1 VTRRL
6 AAALM
11 LLGALGLH
19 FGLAAPA
26 RRQRDGAR
34 EEFARLREERERLR
48 AGAARLRPLAVS
60 VRAPSGDAEAV
71 RAVRRSFLGAIAG
84 LPLKAVR
91 ISAEAG
97 RQGMVTAR
105 GSLAAEGRQS
115 DLLRAAGRL
124 AEVSS
129 GVLLETVRLAR
140 VHGEDLRL
148 EIEASGVG
156 APTPADV
163 STSASRGQA
172 PADVSTS
179 ASRGQA
185 PADVS
190 TSASRGQARR

>member
-1 VTRRL
+1 MTRRL

-48 AGAARLRPLAVS
+48 ARAARLRPLAVS

-71 RAVRRSFLGAIAG
+71 RAVRQSFLRALEG
-84 LPLKAVR
+84 LPLQAVR
-91 ISAEAG
+91 ISAEPG
-97 RQGMVTAR
+97 RRGMVAAR
-105 GSLAAEGRQS
+105 GSLAAEGRQV

-124 AEVSS
+124 AGPSS

-140 VHGEDLRL
+140 VPGEDLRL
-148 EIEASGVG
+148 EIEASSVG
-156 APTPADV
+156 AP
-163 STSASRGQA
+163 A
-172 PADVSTS
+172 PADVPTS
-179 ASRGQA
+179 AF
-185 PADVS
+185 
-190 TSASRGQARR
+190 RGQARR